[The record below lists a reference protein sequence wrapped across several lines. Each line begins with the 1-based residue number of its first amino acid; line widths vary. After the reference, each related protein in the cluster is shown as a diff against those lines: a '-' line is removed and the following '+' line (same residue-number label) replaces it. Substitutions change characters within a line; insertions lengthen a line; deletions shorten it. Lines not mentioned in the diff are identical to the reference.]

1 MVELVHK
8 NKKGGNAMFC
18 KKCGS
23 EVNDGAKFCN
33 SCGAKV
39 TEDQAT
45 DNNEV
50 VTEKKADANN
60 TATSGPETTEANN
73 NGQNNPNIYDTQS
86 YAKAKKKS
94 GGKSKFAIAGGLIV
108 ALLIIA
114 YFVFGGETESDKYI
128 NIVKD
133 GYLLEYKDDNV
144 SCGDVFDYFFSDGEW
159 KYYGSGDDNMVEY
172 SGECRYND
180 ENVEA
185 VITFKINKDED
196 GFTAQKATI
205 DDEKYDVVTLLETA
219 YDDYLD
225 NKK

>member
-1 MVELVHK
+1 
-8 NKKGGNAMFC
+8 MFC

-23 EVNDGAKFCN
+23 KVSDGAKFCN
-33 SCGAKV
+33 SCGARV
-39 TEDQAT
+39 TEEPLT
-45 DNNEV
+45 TNNEV
-50 VTEKKADANN
+50 VTKKTADGNSENQVTQGGTSENN
-60 TATSGPETTEANN
+60 TATSGPGTTGANN

-86 YAKAKKKS
+86 YAQAKKKS

-114 YFVFGGETESDKYI
+114 YLVFGGETESDKYI

-144 SCGDVFDYFFSDGEW
+144 SCGDVFDYFFSEGEW

>member
-1 MVELVHK
+1 
-8 NKKGGNAMFC
+8 MFC

-23 EVNDGAKFCN
+23 EVSDGAKFCN

-39 TEDQAT
+39 TEEPVT
-45 DNNEV
+45 TNNEV
-50 VTEKKADANN
+50 VTKKTADGNSENQVTQGGTSENN
-60 TATSGPETTEANN
+60 TATSGPGTTEANN

-86 YAKAKKKS
+86 YAQAKKKS

-185 VITFKINKDED
+185 VITFKINKR
-196 GFTAQKATI
+196 
-205 DDEKYDVVTLLETA
+205 
-219 YDDYLD
+219 
-225 NKK
+225 